1 MSVEI
6 VGVGR
11 VMRLVLR
18 LVGARVAVRRAG
30 LLVAVALA
38 LAGCESVMRG
48 ASDRLQV
55 TSTPPGAEVNTSTG
69 ETCLTPC
76 SLALGQ
82 AADYSVTI
90 SKRGFKT
97 ERFSVGENCSSTV
110 DVVLRPNASITS
122 FEMPDRDLP
131 LVTDC
136 ARRATVGPLI
146 SLSPL
151 H

>member
-1 MSVEI
+1 
-6 VGVGR
+6 
-11 VMRLVLR
+11 MRLVWR
-18 LVGARVAVRRAG
+18 FVGARVAVRRVG
-30 LLVAVALA
+30 LSVAVALA

-55 TSTPPGAEVNTSTG
+55 TSSPPGAEVKTSTG

-76 SLALGQ
+76 GLQLGQ
-82 AADYSVTI
+82 AADYSVTV

-97 ERFSVGENCSSTV
+97 ERFSVGENCSRTV

-136 ARRATVGPLI
+136 ARRATAGSLI
-146 SLSPL
+146 TGLSPL